1 MPVVAE
7 GVETEEQFAFLAR
20 EACDEVQG
28 HLFGRPAPIEQYSD
42 LTGGSTA
49 QDPTVPDAA

>member
-1 MPVVAE
+1 
-7 GVETEEQFAFLAR
+7 
-20 EACDEVQG
+20 VQG